1 MRSFTFISVATALL
15 IQTASAQ
22 WVQTGGPE
30 GGTIDFLGVIGDN
43 IVAGA
48 GGGAVFISTDKGARW
63 NPADSAIRT
72 AGINAIAGI
81 GATAFAGTQKGVFV
95 SADNGVHW
103 SAAAS
108 AGLPASGVNALA
120 TIGSRLF
127 AGTDRGAFV
136 SLDNGAQW
144 AKINTGLTDT
154 FITAFGVI
162 GARLFAGTAQG
173 VFLTTDNGG
182 SWTAVDSGLTPLLF
196 DDDGEHQSA
205 ADVDAIAIIDT
216 TIFVGDWDC
225 GVFFSTD
232 NGTTW
237 KKAGFNKYNE
247 IGCLAAYGK
256 AIFGGGRDGG
266 LFTATDFGSSWTEV
280 DSGIYNPDI
289 AALAVCGTTIFAGAA
304 GTGVYSSTDNGR
316 TWAAASSALM
326 KMSVT
331 QLAANGSTLFSG
343 AYGGG
348 LFSSAD
354 NGNIW
359 TSLSTRS
366 WEKSISAL
374 IVSNGT
380 VYIGC
385 YSEAFLSTDNGRNW
399 IAFDSGLNYPHTTS
413 IQTLAANG
421 TTVFAGAFEGVF
433 VAAKKDGIWRR
444 NSDTSGLPYDWQC
457 HVESFAVNN
466 DTVFAGI
473 SNIGVFRSVDNGIFW
488 KPCGLS
494 GIRANA
500 LSINKGRVF
509 AATDSGLYLSGDHG
523 AAWTKIAIGSGNRRF
538 LSLVASGSNVIAG
551 TARGGGGIF
560 VSTDNGAT
568 WSTAASGLAD
578 GNVAALA
585 VNADRVFAGIEL
597 PEYDSTGNIAKTFFG
612 RGVWQRGLAEMTV
625 GISWQPKEIKNSH
638 IVFDISTPRT
648 MCSNVIVSFFL
659 PCREQVEVSVH
670 DLSGRAIASLVNDAL
685 GPGTHRRTW
694 SVAAAAPGCYLIGM
708 RTGSQLL
715 VRRVTVVE

>member
-15 IQTASAQ
+15 IQTVSAQ

-43 IVAGA
+43 IVAGV

-72 AGINAIAGI
+72 AGINAITAI

-108 AGLPASGVNALA
+108 TGLPASGINALA

-144 AKINTGLTDT
+144 TKINTGLTDT

-205 ADVDAIAIIDT
+205 ANVDAIAIIDT

-232 NGTTW
+232 NGTAW
-237 KKAGFNKYNE
+237 KKTGFNKYNE

-256 AIFGGGRDGG
+256 AIFGGGHDGG

-280 DSGIYNPDI
+280 DSGIYNPHI
-289 AALAVCGTTIFAGAA
+289 AALAVCGTTIFAGTA

-316 TWAAASSALM
+316 TWAAASSGLM

-331 QLAANGSTLFSG
+331 QLAANGSKLFSG

-348 LFSSAD
+348 LFCSTD

-366 WEKSISAL
+366 WNKSISAL
-374 IVSNGT
+374 TVSNET
-380 VYIGC
+380 VYVGC
-385 YSEAFLSTDNGRNW
+385 YNEAFFSTTNGRTW
-399 IAFDSGLNYPHTTS
+399 VALDSGLNYPHRNS
-413 IQTLAANG
+413 IQTLAVKG
-421 TTVFAGAFEGVF
+421 TTLFAGLWEGIVT
-433 VAAKKDGIWRR
+433 ATKQERIWREVIYG
-444 NSDTSGLPYDWQC
+444 SGLPYDWKC
-457 HVESFAVNN
+457 HVESFAVKG

-473 SNIGVFRSVDNGIFW
+473 SDTGVFLSADNGATW
-488 KPCGLS
+488 KPCGLV
-494 GIRANA
+494 GIGANA
-500 LSINKGRVF
+500 LTANNGRVF
-509 AATDSGLYLSGDHG
+509 AATDSGLFLSADNG
-523 AAWTKIAIGSGNRRF
+523 ATWTKIAIGSGNRRF
-538 LSLVASGSNVIAG
+538 LSLVASGSNAIAG
-551 TARGGGGIF
+551 TGRGGGGIF
-560 VSTDNGAT
+560 MSTDNGAT

-585 VNADRVFAGIEL
+585 VNGDRVFAGIEL

-612 RGVWQRGLAEMTV
+612 CGVWQRGLAEMTV
-625 GISWQPKEIKNSH
+625 GISRQPKEIKNSH

-670 DLSGRAIASLVNDAL
+670 DLSGRAIASLVNGAL

-694 SVAAAAPGCYLIGM
+694 SVAATASGCYLIGM

-715 VRRVTVVE
+715 VRRITVVR